1 MSERT
6 SQARQR
12 QPVNQRAERAA
23 DERVRE
29 EEMS

>member
-1 MSERT
+1 MSERA

-12 QPVNQRAERAA
+12 QPVNERAA
-23 DERVRE
+23 DEPVRE